1 MSHVSCTKEPGVG
14 DDRGVKMATTAMA
27 DTYVRHLLLEEHGED
42 LGMLEDGGYEVP
54 LADGVRVWVVDG
66 NHRTRR
72 VLSTARVLEAVE
84 DSAEL
89 LEALNEL
96 NAVTPYG
103 RYFWMGGDVFVED
116 TVLAEYLEPASLF
129 SSIGFVAW
137 AAENAGGHL
146 AEQFGPFEGAEPTG
160 CGPTATEVDL
170 PVRARTLGGAASAGA
185 YNGAHGVVNAG
196 GYL

>member
-1 MSHVSCTKEPGVG
+1 
-14 DDRGVKMATTAMA
+14 MATTAMA

-42 LGMLEDGGYEVP
+42 LEVLDDGGYEVP

-72 VLSTARVLEAVE
+72 VLATARVLEEVE
-84 DSAEL
+84 ASAEL

-129 SSIGFVAW
+129 ASIGFVAW

-146 AEQFGPFEGAEPTG
+146 AEQSGANEDAEVNGGAPS
-160 CGPTATEVDL
+160 AAEVDL
-170 PVRARTLGGAASAGA
+170 PVRTAALGGTASGGAG
-185 YNGAHGVVNAG
+185 NGSHGVVNAA